1 MLELEEHLSI
11 RAFRLEAN
19 YTCARLKALEETR
32 SLARDFEEAADKFA
46 LLEEEQARLDIRRME
61 TQASVETADD
71 AWDDT
76 MLAFQAR
83 LLEKSG
89 NSVDAAL
96 YRRYF
101 AEIPS
106 QVTRM
111 SYAAEIMIS
120 EDLEAVLQHEEIEE
134 LSAFAGRLGEKR
146 KALEAILRER
156 TRLEVDEARFANRVS
171 LAKAILNK
179 LRRILFASLEEVAIA
194 NGRGREW
201 CLRFYHRE
209 NVVLDAID
217 ADGVENMPASLP
229 AGEDYE
235 LNAGANGAN

>member
-1 MLELEEHLSI
+1 MLELHEHLSI

-19 YTCARLKALEETR
+19 YTAARLKALEDTR
-32 SLARDFEEAADKFA
+32 SLAKDFEEAADKFA
-46 LLEEEQARLDIRRME
+46 LLEDEQARLDIRRMQ

-76 MLAFQAR
+76 MIAFQAR
-83 LLEKSG
+83 LLEKAG
-89 NSVDAAL
+89 NSVDAEL

-106 QVTRM
+106 QVTSL

-120 EDLEAVLQHEEIEE
+120 KDLEGMLEHEEIDE
-134 LSAFAGRLGEKR
+134 LRAFTERLADKR
-146 KALEAILRER
+146 QGLENILRER

-201 CLRFYHRE
+201 CVRFYHRD
-209 NVVLDAID
+209 NVVLEAID
-217 ADGVENMPASLP
+217 SDGVESFQQSLP
-229 AGEDYE
+229 PGEDYGNSE
-235 LNAGANGAN
+235 EAQA